1 MGSCGEKTP
10 LKVVIVGCGL
20 GGLSCAI
27 ACRRGGL
34 NVQILEKAAKIL
46 PVGAGIQIPPNATKV
61 LQHYGLEEA
70 LNEGGAVRVDGR
82 HLRRYSDGKL
92 LASMPR
98 NEAYV
103 ERMGAAYYVIHRADY
118 HRVLME
124 EAQSLGV
131 VVLTDAEVVN
141 VAFDGQPTVT
151 LRNGQALSADVIV
164 GADGLW
170 STMREQLL
178 EKPCPPQETGDLA
191 YRGTFSLAQLESLDD
206 PGVMELI
213 EMMCPQVYMG
223 PNRHCVFY
231 PLKNKR
237 EFNLVLVRPDN
248 LPAGARTAEG
258 ELSEMR
264 ETFDGWDRTLQKLVS
279 CMSTCLKWKLMH
291 MPELD
296 TWVRGNVVLLG
307 DSCHPSLPYQA
318 QGAAMAVEDGAV
330 LGTLLTKLHKSELPN
345 SDDEHI
351 PTMLKLYETLRKSRT
366 TLQVQ
371 GAIKN
376 RE

>member
-1 MGSCGEKTP
+1 MGSHAEKSP
-10 LKVVIVGCGL
+10 LEVLIVGCGL

-27 ACRRGGL
+27 ACKRGGL
-34 NVQILEKAAKIL
+34 DVHILEKAAKIM

-61 LQHYGLEEA
+61 LQHYGIEDA
-70 LNEGGAVRVDGR
+70 LNEGGAVKVEGR

-92 LASMPR
+92 LAS
-98 NEAYV
+98 NDGSFV
-103 ERMGAAYYVIHRADY
+103 KRMGGAYYVVHRADY
-118 HRVLME
+118 HRVLMT
-124 EAQSLGV
+124 EAQRVGV
-131 VVLTDAEVVN
+131 VVSTDAEVVN
-141 VAFDGQPTVT
+141 VSFEGKPTVT
-151 LRNGQALSADVIV
+151 LHDGRVLLADVVV

-178 EKPCPPQETGDLA
+178 GRPCPPEETGDLA
-191 YRGTFSLAQLESLDD
+191 YRGTFSLAQLESLHD
-206 PGVMELI
+206 PGVQELI
-213 EMMCPQVYMG
+213 DTMSPQVYMG

-231 PLKNKR
+231 PLKNKT
-237 EFNLVLVRPDN
+237 EFNLVLLRPDN

-264 ETFDGWDRTLQKLVS
+264 ETFHGWDSTLQKLVS
-279 CMSTCLKWKLMH
+279 CMSSCLKWKLMH
-291 MPELD
+291 MTELE
-296 TWVRGNVVLLG
+296 TWVRGSVVLLG

-330 LGTLLTKLHKSELPN
+330 LGTLLTRLHESELPDP
-345 SDDEHI
+345 SAEHLSA
-351 PTMLKLYETLRKSRT
+351 MLRLYETLRKSRT